1 MPTAIRPLLMSADD
15 VSHAAPSLRE
25 IIDIVEQAYCWDA
38 RGEVDVP
45 AKVALHPHGPQS
57 FLHAMP
63 AWVGGLGALGMKWVS
78 FFPGNAARGQVD
90 SSALIVLNDPDTGVP
105 VAIMEGMWI
114 TYARTGAC
122 AALAAKYCANP
133 APRRIGLV
141 GCGGLGEWSLR
152 CLAAVFS
159 SIEEVYVAS
168 RHPESRAAFC
178 ARMHGEGNWTLVPV
192 DDVRQAVEGMDIV
205 ISSVPKLQTHPVHGA
220 WLSAGTLMIPLDVT
234 GSWDDAVYASAQRIV
249 CDHRGN
255 LELAFQRYRPGL
267 DIDQARL
274 VDMQDIVSGDKPGR
288 LSAPERILA
297 FMTGI
302 GSIDMAVAWEVFR
315 RADKQNRGQRFAL
328 T

>member
-1 MPTAIRPLLMSADD
+1 
-15 VSHAAPSLRE
+15 
-25 IIDIVEQAYCWDA
+25 
-38 RGEVDVP
+38 
-45 AKVALHPHGPQS
+45 
-57 FLHAMP
+57 
-63 AWVGGLGALGMKWVS
+63 
-78 FFPGNAARGQVD
+78 
-90 SSALIVLNDPDTGVP
+90 
-105 VAIMEGMWI
+105 
-114 TYARTGAC
+114 
-122 AALAAKYCANP
+122 
-133 APRRIGLV
+133 
-141 GCGGLGEWSLR
+141 
-152 CLAAVFS
+152 
-159 SIEEVYVAS
+159 
-168 RHPESRAAFC
+168 
-178 ARMHGEGNWTLVPV
+178 VPV

-220 WLSAGTLMIPLDVT
+220 WLSTGTLMIPLDVT
-234 GSWDDAVYASAQRIV
+234 GSWDDSVYASAQRIV

-288 LSAPERILA
+288 MSAPERILA